1 MTLQNKI
8 YQQRINEVLGAG
20 GGFGQQEPNFFQ
32 TAPKPSSGRPDWSF
46 PSPRGP
52 ANQTRG
58 LYSGGGFTFYEGLPV
73 TEAWQELWD
82 KWINNGGVGDSPMPP
97 QFQGMFENND
107 AFDFD
112 GNDPQS
118 GWHYYNS
125 IFNWLFGNNPMN
137 WGDGALQQ
145 MIEAGI
151 IDLPMDLHPQLF
163 INLQNILCGP
173 SCTDHNG
180 HSYHPWFGV
189 MFVQLLFGD
198 TGNPEYADTYD
209 QFQQMFADPA
219 MMSLMLIWGYLSG
232 LDMFDINQP

>member
-58 LYSGGGFTFYEGLPV
+58 LYSGGGFTYFEGLPV

-145 MIEAGI
+145 MIQAGI
-151 IDLPMDLHPQLF
+151 IDVANMPAMYWQF
-163 INLQNILCGP
+163 IFGILSGGGP
-173 SCTDHNG
+173 YN
-180 HSYHPWFGV
+180 PIFGIV
-189 MFVQLLFGD
+189 FIQVLFGD
-198 TGNPEYADTYD
+198 TGNPAYANALE
-209 QFQQMFADPA
+209 QFQSWMH
-219 MMSLMLIWGYLSG
+219 GGTG
-232 LDMFDINQP
+232 LTLLLWLWQQLYSINNQLGGQFGINQPF